1 MRRSPSRLRR
11 NGGRAT
17 ITVDD
22 VTKIYPGQRGR
33 PPTVALKDVSMTIDD
48 HEFVS
53 ACGPSGCGKTT
64 LLNLLAGFEPPTS
77 GRILVEGKEVKA
89 PGPDRAVVF
98 QQPSLYPWFSV
109 RDNVSFGLRLRD
121 GRHVDWERVQYFID
135 VVGLKGFE
143 RHPPYELSGGM
154 QQRVAIARALI
165 VEPKILLMDEP
176 FGALDAQTRND
187 MQQFLLHLWEN
198 LKMTVLFI
206 THDVEEAILLSNRVM
221 VMTPRPGKVAAVI
234 EVSLPHPRRWDM
246 VLTDEFVDIKRQVLD
261 ILRPDLTHAHAAAG
275 H

>member
-1 MRRSPSRLRR
+1 
-11 NGGRAT
+11 
-17 ITVDD
+17 
-22 VTKIYPGQRGR
+22 
-33 PPTVALKDVSMTIDD
+33 
-48 HEFVS
+48 
-53 ACGPSGCGKTT
+53 
-64 LLNLLAGFEPPTS
+64 
-77 GRILVEGKEVKA
+77 
-89 PGPDRAVVF
+89 
-98 QQPSLYPWFSV
+98 
-109 RDNVSFGLRLRD
+109 
-121 GRHVDWERVQYFID
+121 
-135 VVGLKGFE
+135 
-143 RHPPYELSGGM
+143 M

-246 VLTDEFVDIKRQVLD
+246 VLTDEFLDIKRQVLD

>member
-1 MRRSPSRLRR
+1 
-11 NGGRAT
+11 
-17 ITVDD
+17 
-22 VTKIYPGQRGR
+22 
-33 PPTVALKDVSMTIDD
+33 MTIDD

-64 LLNLLAGFEPPTS
+64 LLNLVAGFEPPTS

-154 QQRVAIARALI
+154 KQRVAIARALI

-234 EVSLPHPRRWDM
+234 EVSLPHPRSWDM
-246 VLTDEFVDIKRQVLD
+246 VLTDEFLDIKRQVLD

-275 H
+275 HEVCT

>member
-1 MRRSPSRLRR
+1 
-11 NGGRAT
+11 
-17 ITVDD
+17 
-22 VTKIYPGQRGR
+22 
-33 PPTVALKDVSMTIDD
+33 
-48 HEFVS
+48 
-53 ACGPSGCGKTT
+53 
-64 LLNLLAGFEPPTS
+64 
-77 GRILVEGKEVKA
+77 
-89 PGPDRAVVF
+89 
-98 QQPSLYPWFSV
+98 
-109 RDNVSFGLRLRD
+109 
-121 GRHVDWERVQYFID
+121 

-165 VEPKILLMDEP
+165 VAPKILLMDEP

-234 EVSLPHPRRWDM
+234 EVSLPHPRSWDM
-246 VLTDEFVDIKRQVLD
+246 VLRDEFLDIKRQVLD